1 MTARLE
7 GKTALILGGT
17 SGMGLAAAKRFLDE
31 GAKVILTGRKQEKI
45 DVARAE
51 LEGRGELVIY
61 QADIGDYEAT
71 KRAIDEGVAKLGKLD
86 VFYQVAGVARMAPF
100 AMADVAHYEHLIQLD
115 LTAPIAAI
123 VNAREHLN
131 DGASVIFTTTTASTR
146 PGPMASAY
154 GAAKAGLDQF
164 AKVLALELAE
174 RGIRVN
180 VISPG
185 PVDTPVFADLGMSD
199 EQAAGLKQYVATLVP
214 VGRLG
219 RAEEVANAAFFLA
232 SSESSFVTG
241 VTLHVDGGLNESW
254 HAAPQ
259 G

>member
-1 MTARLE
+1 MEMRLK

-17 SGMGLAAAKRFLDE
+17 SGMGLAAARRFMSE

-45 DVARAE
+45 DAARTE
-51 LEGRGELVIY
+51 LEGQGEFVIY

-71 KRAIDEGVAKLGKLD
+71 RRAIDDGVAKFGTLD
-86 VFYQVAGVARMAPF
+86 VFYQVAGVARMVPF
-100 AMADVAHYEHLIQLD
+100 AAADVAHYEFMIRLD
-115 LTAPIAAI
+115 LTGPIAAL

-131 DGASVIFTTTTASTR
+131 DGASIIFTTTTASTR
-146 PGPMASAY
+146 AGPMASAY

-174 RGIRVN
+174 RNIRVN

-185 PVDTPVFADLGMSD
+185 PVDTPVFDDLGLSD
-199 EQAAGLKQYVATLVP
+199 EQAAGLRQYVATLIP
-214 VGRLG
+214 VGRVG
-219 RAEEVANAAFFLA
+219 RPEELANAALFLA
-232 SSESSFVTG
+232 SDESSFVTG
-241 VTLHVDGGLNESW
+241 VTLHVDGGLNQSW
-254 HAAPQ
+254 HVAPQ